1 MKGFTLKEFVSVYKE
16 ATNNIEFTLKYHQM
30 KAREHELED
39 YYILCEEII
48 KEIDDDIDIDGWY
61 LGTDIKVVPDF
72 DILRY
77 TDKVITNIELKH
89 STFDCTDQQRLKRKF
104 KSQKHILQLFG
115 IKFNN
120 FIFFSENKELYK
132 YLIEEDCFEKITI
145 EKFIELID
153 INSPSQENK
162 INKLTPKEYLISPL
176 EDIEKFF
183 NGVYYLTQQ
192 QQKIVDEIINKNG
205 IFGVT
210 GIPGSGKT
218 LVAYDLLRRIDTKCE
233 ALMIFCGKIRKQH
246 EEMERKFNNVHF
258 VSAKDVNEEILN
270 IYDYI
275 IIDEAQ
281 RMYRAKFNLIRSWG
295 EKNKQS
301 KKTVFFFDCDQT
313 LSPKDIGNM
322 LKNYFQTL
330 ENDGKGTYLKLSGNI
345 RSNKYIASFVKQLQ
359 NLNKEPKKDIDILKL
374 REKIEVRFFKSA
386 DLAKPWIKSLQSRG
400 YTFIAPTGDNYNAAS
415 ADSFYDVDHT
425 NTHNII
431 GSEMDYIV
439 TYIDN
444 NIEYTSQGIL
454 TKSNQEYY
462 FLEKEIYVNISRA
475 REKLALAIIGNYDVY
490 SAIIEVIFQFKI
502 K

>member
-1 MKGFTLKEFVSVYKE
+1 MELNLTTL
-16 ATNNIEFTLKYHQM
+16 
-30 KAREHELED
+30 
-39 YYILCEEII
+39 
-48 KEIDDDIDIDGWY
+48 
-61 LGTDIKVVPDF
+61 
-72 DILRY
+72 
-77 TDKVITNIELKH
+77 
-89 STFDCTDQQRLKRKF
+89 
-104 KSQKHILQLFG
+104 
-115 IKFNN
+115 
-120 FIFFSENKELYK
+120 FFSENKELYK

-359 NLNKEPKKDIDILKL
+359 NLNKEPKKDIDILEL

-462 FLEKEIYVNISRA
+462 FRKGNLCKYIQSKRKVSISYYW
-475 REKLALAIIGNYDVY
+475 KL
-490 SAIIEVIFQFKI
+490 
-502 K
+502 